1 MTKRIIVCAL
11 LGLAPGLAMAQ
22 STAAP
27 EPVASPV
34 PDAPVVQVVPVPADT
49 VASVSV
55 SVEAPAKTEAPAKKD
70 EPKKKHWY
78 EKLAFRGYTQL
89 RYAREFDVEG
99 AKIQILGDS
108 AVAANQ
114 TFSIRRAR
122 LILSG
127 DVSDYVSV
135 YLQPDFAA
143 SVPGIADATF
153 FAQIRDWYAD
163 VHFDRKKEYRVRLGQ
178 SKVPFGFENLQSS
191 QNRLPLDRS
200 DALNSAAKN
209 ERDLG
214 AFFYWTP
221 KFAQDFFKHAVDDGE
236 KGSGNYGVLALGAY
250 AGQGGSF
257 REQNSSLHVVARA
270 VAPLQFGGQKME
282 FAVGGYWG
290 KYGVLSSAISPLG
303 IGPAVKPAGTLDT
316 GNKTGVVD
324 ARAAVTV
331 VVYPRPIGF
340 QAEWNV
346 GRGPT
351 LNAAQTS
358 VDASRIHGG
367 YAMLMYRWKGCS
379 GHEVIPFARY
389 GYYRGGYK
397 SERNAPRVELD
408 DIEAGVE
415 WHIAGEVELTVAY
428 QHANRTNTS
437 AAGTADTRS
446 YEKSTAH
453 IARTQVQIKF

>member
-1 MTKRIIVCAL
+1 MTKRLLVCAL
-11 LGLAPGLAMAQ
+11 IGGFPGISWAQGTVGLPLVPPAVDGTPTAVVTAPNVATPATV
-22 STAAP
+22 SEAKH
-27 EPVASPV
+27 EPA
-34 PDAPVVQVVPVPADT
+34 
-49 VASVSV
+49 
-55 SVEAPAKTEAPAKKD
+55 
-70 EPKKKHWY
+70 KKKHWY
-78 EKLAFRGYTQL
+78 EKLSFRGYTQL
-89 RYAREFDVEG
+89 RYNREFDVEG
-99 AKIQILGDS
+99 AKVQVLGDS
-108 AVAANQ
+108 SVAANQ

-127 DVSDYVSV
+127 DVTDYVSV

-143 SVPGIADATF
+143 SVPGVADATF

-163 VHFDRKKEYRVRLGQ
+163 VHFDRKKEFRVRLGQ

-191 QNRLPLDRS
+191 QNRIPLDRS
-200 DALNSAAKN
+200 DALNSAVKN

-221 KFAQDFFKHAVDDGE
+221 KFAQDFFKHALDDGE
-236 KGSGNYGVLALGAY
+236 KGSGNYGLLALGAY

-257 REQNSSLHVVARA
+257 REQNSSLHLVARA
-270 VAPLQFGGQKME
+270 VAPVEFHGQKME
-282 FAVGGYWG
+282 FALGGYWG

-303 IGPAVKPAGTLDT
+303 AGPAVKPEGTLDT
-316 GNKTGVVD
+316 GNKTGVTD

-346 GRGPT
+346 GRGPA
-351 LNAAQTS
+351 LNDAQTK
-358 VDASRIHGG
+358 VEANKLHGG
-367 YAMLMYRWKGCS
+367 YAMLTYRWQGCC

-389 GYYRGGYK
+389 SYYRGGYK
-397 SERNAPRVELD
+397 SERNAPNVELD

-415 WHIAGEVELTVAY
+415 WQIAGEVELTAVY

-437 AAGTADTRS
+437 ANSTTNTQS
-446 YEKSTAH
+446 YEKTTAH
-453 IARTQVQIKF
+453 IARAQVQIKF

>member
-11 LGLAPGLAMAQ
+11 LGFAPAVASAQATDEPVPVVPGAPGA
-22 STAAP
+22 TITV
-27 EPVASPV
+27 PVDLV
-34 PDAPVVQVVPVPADT
+34 PRDHVAPVT
-49 VASVSV
+49 MSLVS
-55 SVEAPAKTEAPAKKD
+55 PAKTD

-78 EKLAFRGYTQL
+78 EKLSFRGYTQL
-89 RYAREFDVEG
+89 RYSRAFDVQG
-99 AKIQILGDS
+99 AKVQILGDS
-108 AVAANQ
+108 AVAATQ

-143 SVPGIADATF
+143 SVPGVADATF

-163 VHFDRKKEYRVRLGQ
+163 VHFDRKKEFRVRLGQ

-191 QNRLPLDRS
+191 QNRIPLDRS
-200 DALNSAAKN
+200 DALNSAVKN

-221 KFAQDFFKHAVDDGE
+221 KFAQDFFKHAIDDGE

-270 VAPLQFGGQKME
+270 VAPLQFAGQKME

-303 IGPAVKPAGTLDT
+303 VGPAVKPAGTLDT

-324 ARAAVTV
+324 TRAAVTV

-358 VDASRIHGG
+358 VDAQRIHGG
-367 YAMLMYRWKGCS
+367 YAMLMYRWQACG

-397 SERNAPRVELD
+397 SERNAPNTELD

-415 WHIAGEVELTVAY
+415 WQIAGEVELTVAY
-428 QHANRTNTS
+428 QHAKRTNTS
-437 AAGTADTRS
+437 AASTADTRS
-446 YEKSTAH
+446 YEKTTAH
-453 IARTQVQIKF
+453 VARTQVQIKF